1 MIFKISE
8 HVLKNA
14 AEICNSLKDIE
25 SIIADSKLSLDSKD
39 SNVSHLSAISDLIQ
53 SHGVGEFLGSNVLH
67 KHFTTQEGQM
77 VVWQ

>member
-25 SIIADSKLSLDSKD
+25 SIIADSKSSLED
-39 SNVSHLSAISDLIQ
+39 SNLAQLSAISELIQ

-67 KHFTTQEGQM
+67 KHFPTEKGQM
-77 VVWQ
+77 VVW